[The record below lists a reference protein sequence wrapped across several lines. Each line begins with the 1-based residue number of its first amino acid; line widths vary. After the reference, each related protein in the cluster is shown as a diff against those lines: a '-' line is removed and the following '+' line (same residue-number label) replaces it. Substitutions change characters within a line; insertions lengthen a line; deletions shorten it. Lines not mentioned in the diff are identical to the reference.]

1 MSCCPDLIT
10 LTDAARTKQYST
22 YVVLLQIQHHAE
34 YIIGE
39 CQQLTL
45 HRILQSMDS
54 GNAVHIT
61 VPTSDTSSLEA
72 YRSIC
77 SLITEL
83 ISSGLKFM
91 DFTPFLGYGNRF
103 SFPLFFLLR
112 KSASG

>member
-10 LTDAARTKQYST
+10 LTDAARAKQYST

-54 GNAVHIT
+54 GNAVRYPDNGTDIRYFQ
-61 VPTSDTSSLEA
+61 PGGISL
-72 YRSIC
+72 
-77 SLITEL
+77 
-83 ISSGLKFM
+83 
-91 DFTPFLGYGNRF
+91 N
-103 SFPLFFLLR
+103 LFFNNRTDFLR
-112 KSASG
+112 S